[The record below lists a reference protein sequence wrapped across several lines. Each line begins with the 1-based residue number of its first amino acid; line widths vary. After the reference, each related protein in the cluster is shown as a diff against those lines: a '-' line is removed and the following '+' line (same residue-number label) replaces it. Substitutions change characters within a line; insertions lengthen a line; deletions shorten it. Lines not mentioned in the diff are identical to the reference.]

1 MDATG
6 NKEKRNGEAGNFH
19 LNTALQG
26 SSKAHSLHLEG
37 PSAGVFIAS

>member
-19 LNTALQG
+19 LNTTLQG
-26 SSKAHSLHLEG
+26 DSKAHSLHIGG
-37 PSAGVFIAS
+37 PSSGVFIAS